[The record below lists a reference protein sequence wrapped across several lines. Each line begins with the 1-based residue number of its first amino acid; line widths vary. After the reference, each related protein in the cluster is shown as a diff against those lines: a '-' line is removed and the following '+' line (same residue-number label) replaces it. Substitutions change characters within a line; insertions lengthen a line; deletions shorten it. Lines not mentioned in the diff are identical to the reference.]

1 MRSTHR
7 RTALVGLAAG
17 VGFTLVAVACDL
29 SDRERRDFA
38 AADGT
43 EGPSVGAAMSR
54 NESPAGTGG
63 NGGGGGL
70 AGSGGDGGAG
80 GDVSSCDL
88 SGACSTCL
96 QCTYFG
102 LCSELQIGCNND
114 LDCLQSLNCMR
125 SCGLTCGYEGVCY
138 QTCRQQNCSLL
149 PGFDFAQNT
158 LDCICRDGCANDC
171 SVDRQADCT
180 RLLP

>member
-1 MRSTHR
+1 MGSAHR

-17 VGFTLVAVACDL
+17 VGFTVVAVACDL
-29 SDRERRDFA
+29 SDRERRDFSA
-38 AADGT
+38 AGDN
-43 EGPSVGAAMSR
+43 EGPSVGAAIGQNDPTGS
-54 NESPAGTGG
+54 GG
-63 NGGGGGL
+63 NGGVGGL
-70 AGSGGDGGAG
+70 GGAGGDGGAG
-80 GDVSSCDL
+80 GVLSTCDQ

-96 QCTYFG
+96 QCTYFS
-102 LCSELQIGCNND
+102 LCSELQIDCNND

-125 SCGLTCGYEGVCY
+125 NCGLSCGYEGVCY

-149 PGFDFAQNT
+149 PGFAFAQTT
-158 LDCICRDGCANDC
+158 LDCICRDGCASDC